1 MLRQAMLRQ
10 AMLRQAMLCQA
21 LLRQA
26 LLLPALA
33 FKIRL
38 SARNPPRRFHH
49 PLQEPS
55 SFLQHRQRR
64 SL

>member
-10 AMLRQAMLCQA
+10 ALLRQA

-26 LLLPALA
+26 PAL
-33 FKIRL
+33 KIRL
-38 SARNPPRRFHH
+38 SARNPHRRFHH

>member
-10 AMLRQAMLCQA
+10 AM
-21 LLRQA
+21 LRQA